1 MRIAEAETIAEAYRG
16 MDDDQ
21 KEITCTYIEATAG
34 AHRRGFKAGYK
45 AAREEMEAE
54 MRQAAAGPDGHIST

>member
-1 MRIAEAETIAEAYRG
+1 MRIQEAEKIAEAYRE

-21 KEITCTYIEATAG
+21 KEITCTFIEATAG

-45 AAREEMEAE
+45 AAKEEMEE
-54 MRQAAAGPDGHIST
+54 ELRQAAAGQDEQKSA